1 MLRSLVLIL
10 LIVNATFFAWS
21 RGWLSEWVGVRPDA
35 QHEPQRLAQ
44 QLHAERIMV
53 IPSSQPEPPARRKP
67 TDDAASTA
75 ATAASVPGLASSAA
89 SASATAPTTASAT
102 GTATASTAAPAASL
116 VTTSA
121 PRAAEATLCIEAGP
135 FNSED
140 ASAADRAMRAAALP
154 ATAWTRQS
162 VVVGGQWMVYM
173 GPYPDD
179 DLYARKLTELR
190 RIKNLNFDEV
200 RSPASLAQG
209 FSLGRFPSEADAE
222 ARLASLRQRGI
233 RTARVVTLRPPG
245 QVQYLRVPKATVRMQ
260 VTLSG
265 LKLPQG
271 KSFTACRS

>member
-53 IPSSQPEPPARRKP
+53 IPTLQAEAPVSAPTPTPA
-67 TDDAASTA
+67 T
-75 ATAASVPGLASSAA
+75 A
-89 SASATAPTTASAT
+89 SASAPSTASAP
-102 GTATASTAAPAASL
+102 ASAVASAAALVPTSAPALA
-116 VTTSA
+116 VASA

-154 ATAWTRQS
+154 ATAWARQS

-179 DLYARKLTELR
+179 ELYARKLTELR

-222 ARLASLRQRGI
+222 TRLASLRQRGI
-233 RTARVVTLRPPG
+233 RTARVVTVRAPG
-245 QVQYLRVPKATVRMQ
+245 QAQYLRVPKATVRMQ

>member
-53 IPSSQPEPPARRKP
+53 IPTLQAEAPVSAPAP
-67 TDDAASTA
+67 AP
-75 ATAASVPGLASSAA
+75 ATA
-89 SASATAPTTASAT
+89 SASAPSTASAP
-102 GTATASTAAPAASL
+102 ASAVASAAVLAPTSAPALA
-116 VTTSA
+116 VASA

-154 ATAWTRQS
+154 ATAWARQS

-179 DLYARKLTELR
+179 ELYARKLTELR

-222 ARLASLRQRGI
+222 TRLASLRQRGI
-233 RTARVVTLRPPG
+233 RTARVVTVRAPG
-245 QVQYLRVPKATVRMQ
+245 QAQYLRVPKATVRMQ

>member
-35 QHEPQRLAQ
+35 QHEPQRLVQ

-53 IPSSQPEPPARRKP
+53 IPTLQAEAPVSAPAP
-67 TDDAASTA
+67 AP
-75 ATAASVPGLASSAA
+75 ATA
-89 SASATAPTTASAT
+89 SASAPSTASAP
-102 GTATASTAAPAASL
+102 ASAVASAAVLAPTSAPALA
-116 VTTSA
+116 VASA

-154 ATAWTRQS
+154 ATAWARQS

-179 DLYARKLTELR
+179 ELYARKLTELR

-222 ARLASLRQRGI
+222 TRLASLRQRGI
-233 RTARVVTLRPPG
+233 RTARVVTVRAPG
-245 QVQYLRVPKATVRMQ
+245 QAQYLRVPKATVRMQ

>member
-44 QLHAERIMV
+44 QLHAERIML
-53 IPSSQPEPPARRKP
+53 IPTSQPEPPARRRP

-75 ATAASVPGLASSAA
+75 AAAASVPGLASSSSSSAA
-89 SASATAPTTASAT
+89 ASATAPT
-102 GTATASTAAPAASL
+102 TASTAAPAASL
-116 VTTSA
+116 VTAGS
-121 PRAAEATLCIEAGP
+121 PRPAEATLCIEAGP

-154 ATAWTRQS
+154 ATAWARQS

-222 ARLASLRQRGI
+222 TRLASLRQRGI
-233 RTARVVTLRPPG
+233 RTARVVTLRAPG
-245 QVQYLRVPKATVRMQ
+245 QAQYLRVPKATVRMQ